1 MIYGKAEN
9 NWFIKKSG
17 QLFTKPSKIIK
28 EIGGWK
34 KVRKRI
40 WLKSGNF

>member
-1 MIYGKAEN
+1 MTKDEVSAAADRMTFYKAVIN
-9 NWFIKKSG
+9 
-17 QLFTKPSKIIK
+17 IIK

-40 WLKSGNF
+40 WLKSGNS